1 VPCGTRRNRS
11 GEPPKRTL
19 SCLPEVPKPVANAPH
34 ITYRPGLDGL
44 RAIAVASVFLYHSR
58 IDWLPGGFLGVD
70 LFFVLSGYLI
80 TSLLLVEWEARNQI
94 DLRRFWMRRGRR
106 LLPALVVVVLAS
118 LILASI
124 FARGDLARTRSD
136 VVSSLLYYA
145 NWHQI
150 IANHSYFNL
159 MGNPSLLQHTWSLGV
174 EEQFY
179 IVWPLLLVPG
189 LVLVGRKR
197 LPMIVIA
204 GIAASAALMWIL
216 YTDPNNPSRVYY
228 GTDTRAFLL
237 LMGILLALVWP
248 RIEGLG
254 RRALPVLELL
264 GIAALVG
271 SVLLFLQ
278 MQEFN
283 PTLYQGGDLAA
294 AFCFTVLIAAVAHR
308 STGIGQAL
316 GVAPLRWIG
325 ERSYGIYLW
334 HWPIILLV
342 AGVNARPSPAVVV
355 GEAAII
361 VAAAALS
368 YRFVEQP
375 IRTRSL
381 QRWLSQYSRRFRFEV
396 VGAGALGLVA
406 AFAILFVTPAS
417 LNPVGS
423 YVSPTKANAGMHRPH
438 TSTQP
443 STHQVSK
450 QTKRASL
457 PPGRILA
464 LGDSVMLG
472 CSSEL
477 RSALHHRVRVDA
489 TIGRQIE
496 DTVNELQR
504 LRRHHHLPKIAVI
517 QVGNNG
523 PLWYRDLVRL
533 RHALHGIPRVIAVNV
548 RNETSWQDESN
559 HALVNWVHSW
569 REAHLVDWYGRST
582 SKMMQDGTHPWPYG
596 CRIYARLIA
605 DTLRS
610 T

>member
-1 VPCGTRRNRS
+1 M
-11 GEPPKRTL
+11 
-19 SCLPEVPKPVANAPH
+19 PKPVANAPH
-34 ITYRPGLDGL
+34 IAYRPGLDGL

-94 DLRRFWMRRGRR
+94 DLRRFWMRRARR
-106 LLPALVVVVLAS
+106 LLPALVVVVLGS

-124 FARGDLARTRSD
+124 FARQDLARTRSD

-216 YTDPNNPSRVYY
+216 YTNPSNPSRVYY

-278 MQEFN
+278 MHDFN

-294 AFCFTVLIAAVAHR
+294 AFCFTVLIAAVAHPR
-308 STGIGQAL
+308 LGIGQAL

-342 AGVNARPSPAVVV
+342 AGVNARPSPGVVV
-355 GEAAII
+355 GEAAIV

-368 YRFVEQP
+368 YRYVEQP

-381 QRWLSQYSRRFRFEV
+381 QRWLSQYSRRFRLEV

-417 LNPVGS
+417 LNPVGG
-423 YVSPTKANAGMHRPH
+423 YVSPTKANAGTHHPAARARSRSHSRLSKRPDAEEGL
-438 TSTQP
+438 P
-443 STHQVSK
+443 AAGPDP
-450 QTKRASL
+450 RARRL
-457 PPGRILA
+457 GDAGLLLRAADGAPPPRARRRDRGPADRGHGQRAAAPPAAPPLDEERRDPGR
-464 LGDSVMLG
+464 
-472 CSSEL
+472 
-477 RSALHHRVRVDA
+477 
-489 TIGRQIE
+489 Q
-496 DTVNELQR
+496 QR
-504 LRRHHHLPKIAVI
+504 A
-517 QVGNNG
+517 
-523 PLWYRDLVRL
+523 
-533 RHALHGIPRVIAVNV
+533 
-548 RNETSWQDESN
+548 
-559 HALVNWVHSW
+559 ALVPRPRAATPRAARDPADRRRQRPQRH
-569 REAHLVDWYGRST
+569 ELAGRVE
-582 SKMMQDGTHPWPYG
+582 
-596 CRIYARLIA
+596 
-605 DTLRS
+605 
-610 T
+610 

>member
-1 VPCGTRRNRS
+1 M
-11 GEPPKRTL
+11 
-19 SCLPEVPKPVANAPH
+19 PKPVANAPH
-34 ITYRPGLDGL
+34 IAYRPGLDGL

-94 DLRRFWMRRGRR
+94 DLRRFWLRRGRR

-124 FARGDLARTRSD
+124 FARGDLAKTRGD
-136 VVSSLLYYA
+136 VVSSLLYYT
-145 NWHQI
+145 NWHLI

-159 MGNPSLLQHTWSLGV
+159 MGNPSLLQHLWSLAV

-179 IVWPLLLVPG
+179 LIWPLLLVPG

-204 GIAASAALMWIL
+204 GIAASTALMWIL
-216 YTDPNNPSRVYY
+216 YDPHNPSRVYY

-254 RRALPVLELL
+254 RRALPLLELL

-278 MQEFN
+278 MQDFN

-294 AFCFTVLIAAVAHR
+294 AFCFTVLIAAVAHPR
-308 STGIGQAL
+308 LGIGQAL
-316 GVAPLRWIG
+316 GIAPLRWIG

-342 AGVNARPSPAVVV
+342 AGVNARPSPGVVV
-355 GEAAII
+355 GEAAIV

-368 YRFVEQP
+368 YRYVEQP

-381 QRWLSQYSRRFRFEV
+381 HRWLSQYSRRFRLEV
-396 VGAGALGLVA
+396 VGAGAVGLVA
-406 AFAILFVTPAS
+406 AFAILFVTPSS
-417 LNPVGS
+417 LNPVGG
-423 YVSPTKANAGMHRPH
+423 YVSPTKANAGTHHPRK
-438 TSTQP
+438 STQP
-443 STHQVSK
+443 STQPVSQHPGRTQK
-450 QTKRASL
+450 EAASL

-477 RSALHHRVRVDA
+477 RTALHYHVRVDA
-489 TIGRQIE
+489 TVGRQIE

-504 LRRHHHLPKIAVI
+504 FRRHHNLTKSVVI
-517 QVGNNG
+517 QIGNNG

-533 RHALHGIPRVIAVNV
+533 RHALHGIPRIVVVNV
-548 RNETSWQDESN
+548 RNDTSWQDESN
-559 HALVNWVHSW
+559 HALANWLRGW
-569 REAHLVDWYGRST
+569 REAHLADWYGRST
-582 SKMMQDGTHPWPYG
+582 DKMMQDGTHPWPYG
-596 CRIYARLIA
+596 CRIYSRVIA
-605 DTLRS
+605 DTLRG